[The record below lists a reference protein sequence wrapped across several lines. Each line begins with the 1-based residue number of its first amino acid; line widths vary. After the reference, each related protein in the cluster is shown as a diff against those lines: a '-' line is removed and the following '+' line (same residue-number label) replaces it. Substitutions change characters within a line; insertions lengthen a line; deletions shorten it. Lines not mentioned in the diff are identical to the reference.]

1 MTSQLVVGAWVSPVV
16 LAVLAARVA
25 TGDAG
30 VPMLLATVVCAPL
43 LALLL
48 AQRQAQHPSGWAVTI
63 DSRAPG
69 LAPAR
74 SSVVLRSGV
83 VLSGVA
89 IFVGLVLV
97 LAANLI
103 VVGDLAR
110 LLGLTRVHGVGA
122 GTVVAVAVIAWPAGD
137 RWWRLAMPIG
147 AGLVLLP
154 LALVVASTQSPR
166 ATWSTMA
173 MRPALAFDARSAWVT
188 EGRAVGERLTLTF
201 DEPHRVVAPAPATW
215 RVVESDTARVSI
227 REWRLAA
234 GDALTLRGRS
244 ARPGRGH
251 TRSLRSGAARAGR
264 TDLGSGVGGRRSPSD
279 ARDARGLHRPGDH
292 ARGWGLGARP
302 AAALPVSRVA
312 AIIAPIG
319 LSAFVVGASLW
330 GLYGIAVVPE
340 LALTPR
346 ALAPPLE
353 VVARITASPW
363 RQGMITLLVV
373 GVVGLLVGAM
383 LAWRMRFAEQVR
395 EIGVTARGLSAVPVA
410 VSAVAIAAALAM
422 GNGDPWRLFTWGL
435 GIVATTVAAPR
446 LAAVGAR
453 GELFGALA
461 GVIAFA
467 AAVFF
472 GGRFAE
478 HPALMAAPLAW
489 AVATPP
495 ARRSSTPRSAH
506 PRSAPPRSRTH
517 TQHTH
522 ALSTP
527 TLSTPNAQHTHAQH
541 TRAQHTHAQHT
552 RA

>member
-1 MTSQLVVGAWVSPVV
+1 LTSQLVVVGAWVSPVV
-16 LAVLAARVA
+16 LAALAARVA

-48 AQRQAQHPSGWAVTI
+48 AQRAQHPSGRAI

-69 LAPAR
+69 LSPAR
-74 SSVVLRSGV
+74 SSVVLSSGV

-97 LAANLI
+97 LAANLNVI
-103 VVGDLAR
+103 GDLAR
-110 LLGLTRVHGVGA
+110 LLGLARVHGIGA
-122 GTVVAVAVIAWPAGD
+122 GTLAAVAVIAWPAGD

-166 ATWSTMA
+166 ATWSMMA

-188 EGRAVGERLTLTF
+188 EGRAVDERLTLTF
-201 DEPHRVVAPAPATW
+201 DEPHRVVAAAPATW

-234 GDALTLRGRS
+234 GDALTLRPGDQLALDAGTRVRFEAGR
-244 ARPGRGH
+244 RVPGAPI
-251 TRSLRSGAARAGR
+251 SGAAWA
-264 TDLGSGVGGRRSPSD
+264 DGGRRPMLVTLATSI
-279 ARDARGLHRPGDH
+279 GLAITLAGG
-292 ARGWGLGARP
+292 GWALVP
-302 AAALPVSRVA
+302 VTALPVSRVA
-312 AIIAPIG
+312 AIIVPIG
-319 LSAFVVGASLW
+319 LSAFVIGASLW

-353 VVARITASPW
+353 VVARIAASPW
-363 RQGMITLLVV
+363 RQALVTLLVA

-383 LAWRMRFAEQVR
+383 LAWRMRLAEQVH
-395 EIGVTARGLSAVPVA
+395 EIGVTARGLSVGAVSAVPVA
-410 VSAVAIAAALAM
+410 VSAVVIAAALAM

-435 GIVATTVAAPR
+435 GIVATTVVAPR

-472 GGRFAE
+472 GGRFTE
-478 HPALMAAPLAW
+478 HPALVAAPLAW
-489 AVATPP
+489 AVA
-495 ARRSSTPRSAH
+495 RI
-506 PRSAPPRSRTH
+506 
-517 TQHTH
+517 
-522 ALSTP
+522 
-527 TLSTPNAQHTHAQH
+527 
-541 TRAQHTHAQHT
+541 TRART
-552 RA
+552 

>member
-1 MTSQLVVGAWVSPVV
+1 
-16 LAVLAARVA
+16 
-25 TGDAG
+25 
-30 VPMLLATVVCAPL
+30 MLLATVVCAPL

-48 AQRQAQHPSGWAVTI
+48 AQRQAQHPSGWVAI

-83 VLSGVA
+83 VLRGVA

-97 LAANLI
+97 LAANLV

-110 LLGLTRVHGVGA
+110 LLGLTRVHGIGA

-234 GDALTLRGRS
+234 GDALTLRPGDQLALDAGTRVRFEAGR
-244 ARPGRGH
+244 RVPGAPI
-251 TRSLRSGAARAGR
+251 SGAAWADGGR
-264 TDLGSGVGGRRSPSD
+264 GPMLVTLATSIGLAITLVGG
-279 ARDARGLHRPGDH
+279 
-292 ARGWGLGARP
+292 GWALVP

-319 LSAFVVGASLW
+319 LSAFVVGAALW

-346 ALAPPLE
+346 ALAPLLE
-353 VVARITASPW
+353 VVARIMASPW
-363 RQGMITLLVV
+363 REAMITLLVV

-383 LAWRMRFAEQVR
+383 LAWRMRFAEQVH
-395 EIGVTARGLSAVPVA
+395 EIGVTARGLSAVRVA

-435 GIVATTVAAPR
+435 GIVAITVAAPR

-478 HPALMAAPLAW
+478 HPALVAAPLAW
-489 AVATPP
+489 AVARITSLPRL
-495 ARRSSTPRSAH
+495 AR
-506 PRSAPPRSRTH
+506 
-517 TQHTH
+517 
-522 ALSTP
+522 P
-527 TLSTPNAQHTHAQH
+527 TLSTPALSTGH
-541 TRAQHTHAQHT
+541 TRAYKLT
-552 RA
+552 RTKHLSGRRGRAKPGSPRRPVGAKPGARAYNDLSWPAIGSSFGAPASTTSRTSTSRSRATSSS

>member
-48 AQRQAQHPSGWAVTI
+48 AQRQAQHPSGWAVI

-83 VLSGVA
+83 VLRGVA

-201 DEPHRVVAPAPATW
+201 DEPHRLVAPAPATW
-215 RVVESDTARVSI
+215 RVVESDTAPVSI

-234 GDALTLRGRS
+234 GDALTLRPGDQLALDAGTRVRFEAGR
-244 ARPGRGH
+244 RVPGAPI
-251 TRSLRSGAARAGR
+251 SGAAWA
-264 TDLGSGVGGRRSPSD
+264 DGGRRPMLVTLATSI
-279 ARDARGLHRPGDH
+279 GLAITLVGG
-292 ARGWGLGARP
+292 GWALVP
-302 AAALPVSRVA
+302 ATALPVSRVA
-312 AIIAPIG
+312 AIIVPIG
-319 LSAFVVGASLW
+319 LSAFVLGASLW

-363 RQGMITLLVV
+363 RQALITLLVV

-383 LAWRMRFAEQVR
+383 LAWRMRFAEQVH
-395 EIGVTARGLSAVPVA
+395 EIGVTAPGSARRPRRGIRRRHRRRAGDGEWRSL
-410 VSAVAIAAALAM
+410 AALHV
-422 GNGDPWRLFTWGL
+422 GSRHRRDHGGGPSSRRRWRARRALRGARRRHRLRRRRLLRRPVCGTPGPGGGPARL
-435 GIVATTVAAPR
+435 GRRPHHPRPR
-446 LAAVGAR
+446 LA
-453 GELFGALA
+453 
-461 GVIAFA
+461 
-467 AAVFF
+467 
-472 GGRFAE
+472 
-478 HPALMAAPLAW
+478 H
-489 AVATPP
+489 
-495 ARRSSTPRSAH
+495 PRSAH
-506 PRSAPPRSRTH
+506 PRSAHPRLRAH
-517 TQHTH
+517 PRFGD
-522 ALSTP
+522 TP
-527 TLSTPNAQHTHAQH
+527 A
-541 TRAQHTHAQHT
+541 RAGEAREPAPSNRCAARGPRLQ
-552 RA
+552 